1 MFWFKHKSQ
10 IAALEQRISDL
21 EQRMVELEASQ
32 QGVEAFVHSDAFH
45 ELIESKFDESKFD
58 DLAQEA
64 VERCVENADLRIS
77 VRF

>member
-10 IAALEQRISDL
+10 IAALQADIQALRDNIVAL
-21 EQRMVELEASQ
+21 ES
-32 QGVEAFVHSDAFH
+32 FIHSDAFH
-45 ELIESKFDESKFD
+45 ELIESRFDESKFE

>member
-10 IAALEQRISDL
+10 IAALQARIENLQFQLDAL
-21 EQRMVELEASQ
+21 EN
-32 QGVEAFVHSDAFH
+32 FVHSDTFH
-45 ELIESKFDESKFD
+45 EIVESKFDESKFD

-64 VERCVENADLRIS
+64 VERAIENADLHIS

>member
-10 IAALEQRISDL
+10 IAALQEEVWTLTKKL
-21 EQRMVELEASQ
+21 EELES
-32 QGVEAFVHSDAFH
+32 FIHSDAFH
-45 ELIESKFDESKFD
+45 ELIESRFDESKFD

-64 VERCVENADLRIS
+64 VERCVENADLHIS